1 MTPASSTDADEAG
14 QAAALSFL
22 AGSGPP
28 NVPVQRIDTH
38 CSIVFLEPSRV
49 LKVKRAVKLPY
60 LDYSTLE
67 KRRRACEDEIAIN
80 KLYAPP
86 STAGW
91 CQSYAGAMVR
101 QSEGPDRLS
110 NGPSK
115 WFGSTNLRRSIT
127 WPRKILSGRSLARA
141 WPLFCSNPIG
151 QRPAAMDRTGLLRS
165 LSSSIAIRLFS

>member
-1 MTPASSTDADEAG
+1 MTAESPTDAATGEAS
-14 QAAALSFL
+14 QDVVLSFL
-22 AGSGPP
+22 AGSDRP
-28 NVPVQRIDTH
+28 NVAVRRIDTH

-80 KLYAPP
+80 KRYAPP

-110 NGPSK
+110 SGPSK
-115 WFGSTNLRRSIT
+115 WLASMKTRRSIIS
-127 WPRKILSGRSLARA
+127 PSKIQSGRSLARD
-141 WPLFCSNPIG
+141 WPPSCWNPIG
-151 QRPAAMDRTGLLRS
+151 PQPDAKDPHG
-165 LSSSIAIRLFS
+165 